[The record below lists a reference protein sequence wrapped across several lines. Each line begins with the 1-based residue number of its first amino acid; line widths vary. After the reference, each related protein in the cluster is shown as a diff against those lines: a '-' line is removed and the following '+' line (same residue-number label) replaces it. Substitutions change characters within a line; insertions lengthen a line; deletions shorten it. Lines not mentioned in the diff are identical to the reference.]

1 MDNIISALNHLNPA
15 ELDYDSWL
23 RVGMALRNEGYPVS
37 VWDDWSKNDSR
48 YREGVCEKK
57 WKSFENGPADRVT
70 GGSIV
75 QMAKDAGWQ
84 MFANDG
90 ALDWDSEIEY
100 DGTPAPSHPV
110 NCRDLSPVEQLK
122 TYLKTL
128 FRPEDILGYCTN
140 DVWKNEEGRY
150 MPSKG
155 VFTRKVSELL
165 SSLEHHPDD
174 LSKTVGD
181 WKKDCGGWIRF
192 NPLDGKGVK
201 NENVTAFRYALV
213 ESDDMPLENQ
223 EAFYRAS
230 SLPVAA
236 LVYSGGKSLHAI
248 VHIDAKDYEEY
259 RERVRRLYD
268 WLAAN
273 GISIDKQNRNPSRLS
288 RMPGVTRSGK
298 VQQLLGVNLG
308 CASWDEWVKTI
319 EEEFNNDGLPEF
331 SVYDGIREHLPE
343 QPGELIHGVLRMGHK
358 MLVSGPS
365 KAGKSYLLMELC
377 VAIAEGRPWL
387 GFECR
392 KGKVLYINLEIDPAS
407 CMHRLADIYDAMQIP
422 PNHSGDIQVWNLR
435 GKALPLDGLA
445 PKIISRAKDQGFNT
459 IILDPIYKVITGDEN
474 NATDMGY
481 FCNEF
486 DRIAE
491 ETGCAI
497 IYCHHH
503 SKGAQGAKKAQ
514 DRASG
519 SGVFARDPDAQL
531 DMIQLELSEDIRE
544 SMENSGDTAWRLE
557 GSLREFP
564 NIKPVNFW
572 FRYPIHVV
580 DGENLNTAPAEGSF
594 EAMRAKNRK
603 YTTPEERRNSVDS
616 AYEACKFTP
625 PITLKAMA
633 DYLNIT
639 ERCMRVRVKEA
650 EDTYWVK
657 GGMVGLKSEI
667 PESEKTQ
674 NSGKK

>member
-48 YREGVCEKK
+48 YHEGVCEKK

-84 MFANDG
+84 MFANGG

-100 DGTPAPSHPV
+100 DGTPASSHPV
-110 NCRDLSPVEQLK
+110 NCKALSPVEQLK

-128 FRPEDILGYCTN
+128 FQPEDILGYCTN
-140 DVWKNEEGRY
+140 DVWKNEDGRY

-155 VFTRKVSELL
+155 IYTRRVSELL
-165 SSLEHHPDD
+165 SSLERYPDD
-174 LSKTVGD
+174 ISKTVGD

-308 CASWDEWVKTI
+308 CASWEEWV
-319 EEEFNNDGLPEF
+319 
-331 SVYDGIREHLPE
+331 REQAGE
-343 QPGELIHGVLRMGHK
+343 QSGMPDMQSMDYFLQNVPILPGELIKGVLRCGHK
-358 MLVSGPS
+358 MLISGSS
-365 KAGKSYLLMELC
+365 KAGKSFLLLELC
-377 VAIAEGRPWL
+377 IALSEGLPWL
-387 GFECR
+387 GFPCK
-392 KGKVLYINLEIDPAS
+392 KGKVLYVNLEIDPAS
-407 CMHRLADIYDAMQIP
+407 CVHRIINIYEAL
-422 PNHSGDIQVWNLR
+422 GIQPQHAEDLVVWNLR
-435 GKALPLDGLA
+435 GKAKPLDELV
-445 PKIISRAKDQGFNT
+445 PELVSRIEGQSFSAVV
-459 IILDPIYKVITGDEN
+459 IDPIYKVITGDEN
-474 NATDMGY
+474 NASDMGY
-481 FCNEF
+481 FCNQF
-486 DRIAE
+486 DRICE
-491 ETGCAI
+491 KTGCSV

-531 DMIQLELSEDIRE
+531 DMIQLELSDELRDGRP
-544 SMENSGDTAWRLE
+544 SENATAWRLE

-564 NIKPVNFW
+564 NFKPANFW
-572 FRYPIHVV
+572 FTYPIHTL
-580 DGENLNTAPAEGSF
+580 DEGELENAPTEGSF
-594 EAMRAKNRK
+594 EAARSKNRK
-603 YTTPEERRNSVDS
+603 CTTAEERRASIYE
-616 AYEACKFTP
+616 AYEACSVGQPARVKE
-625 PITLKAMA
+625 IAE
-633 DYLNIT
+633 YLNIT
-639 ERCMRVRVKEA
+639 ERCARDRIRELENEFKIECGCVYRQ
-650 EDTYWVK
+650 
-657 GGMVGLKSEI
+657 KS
-667 PESEKTQ
+667 
-674 NSGKK
+674 